1 MRRLDLDL
9 AEAVLPDGGEGS
21 DTVLTEVN
29 QDVPKER
36 RVSIKRNIECHQG
49 FQRCYSHGITVH
61 GGAHEDIV
69 VVVVGN
75 DLLHGDG
82 GVLLE
87 LVDALGAGASLLEL
101 LEDLLEVT

>member
-1 MRRLDLDL
+1 
-9 AEAVLPDGGEGS
+9 VLPDGSVGG
-21 DTVLTEVN
+21 DTVITEVN

-75 DLLHGDG
+75 DLLHGNR

-87 LVDALGAGASLLEL
+87 LIDGLGAGAGLLEL
-101 LEDLLEVT
+101 LEDLLQVA